1 MVPLIIISSV
11 VVFFFGII
19 IYGLYKTNENISEL
33 YEDMKKKYAVYVEL
47 EAENLKFRK
56 YQADILKK
64 ISEHL

>member
-1 MVPLIIISSV
+1 MVPLIILTSV

-33 YEDMKKKYAVYVEL
+33 YEDMKKKYTTYVEL

>member
-1 MVPLIIISSV
+1 MVPLIILTSV